1 MTDVRNGDTNID
13 AEADEALV
21 LDANVHDIHFYNL
34 SCKARSTS
42 MHIYVQVNNSLD
54 AARILMG
61 PGTSPSFTFTFSFI
75 PGVIYQGV

>member
-13 AEADEALV
+13 AEANEALI

-42 MHIYVQVNNSLD
+42 MHICTSKQF
-54 AARILMG
+54 ARCSTYTDGAWSI
-61 PGTSPSFTFTFSFI
+61 PSFTFTFSFI